1 MAFDTNKLE
10 EVGNEALETLS
21 LFLRG
26 DTSEE
31 KFIPG
36 ARIASSVISTIAKIK
51 QTESAR
57 DATNVLVARE
67 LASNPEDFKKYI
79 SVAMPNSPFKKLIES
94 KPEKPKMT
102 RTDTRSS
109 ENS

>member
-10 EVGNEALETLS
+10 EVGNDAIETLRLYFRS
-21 LFLRG
+21 

-57 DATNVLVARE
+57 EATSVLVARE
-67 LASNPEDFKKYI
+67 LANNPEDFKKYI
-79 SVAMPNSPFKKLIES
+79 QVAMPNSPFKTLIEDKS
-94 KPEKPKMT
+94 KKKT
-102 RTDTRSS
+102 K
-109 ENS
+109 